1 MGITSSIEQNT
12 IVNTAGSDVTLEEIF
27 GYISRNIAAWT
38 GKQILWDLRAFDFTS
53 IDSQTIRSFLGPA
66 APLSETRR
74 GLRTAILVESDVGF
88 GMMRMLQILS
98 EGKIQIEL
106 GVFRDRTEAF
116 AWLAQ

>member
-1 MGITSSIEQNT
+1 MGITSSIEQDT
-12 IVNTAGSDVTLEEIF
+12 IVNTADPEATLAEVF
-27 GYISRNIAAWT
+27 DYVSGNIASWAD
-38 GKQILWDLRAFDFTS
+38 KQVFWDLRLFDFTS
-53 IDSQTIRSFLGPA
+53 IDAQSIRSFLGPA

-74 GLRTAILVESDVGF
+74 GLKTAILVDSDVGF

-116 AWLAQ
+116 AWLAG